1 MSQSDAGK
9 TDKRRPC
16 LVSYKE
22 YDLRWEL
29 LRGRIDRETFDK
41 GMKKLKGKKNG

>member
-16 LVSYKE
+16 LVKYE
-22 YDLRWEL
+22 EYALRYDLAH
-29 LRGRIDRETFDK
+29 GRVDRETFNK
-41 GMKKLKGKKNG
+41 KMKKLKGKK